1 MPRDPE
7 VLATLSA
14 ILGIDERSLFEKA
27 GVERPHGFEFETSP
41 TVEQALASIAPDGEV
56 AAESS
61 PTVEEVLAS
70 LAPDEPTAIDEV
82 PEAEPVDEEPA
93 AEVDEEARAVTPAR
107 RSETR
112 SRAQLR
118 AVTRPM
124 PRPVSEPAPVTTLR
138 PVAVREASYIE
149 DPAQRQFYQVR
160 TLASVLGLVALAIA
174 MLWAVANGMDAL
186 GQWWDDFFS
195 GLRL

>member
-1 MPRDPE
+1 MARQSFGRTIRYRRTRVGLSQTRLAELVGRSPSTVRSWEADRSVPRDPE

-70 LAPDEPTAIDEV
+70 LAPDEPTAV
-82 PEAEPVDEEPA
+82 WRSWKYRNAPPVGG
-93 AEVDEEARAVTPAR
+93 V
-107 RSETR
+107 
-112 SRAQLR
+112 
-118 AVTRPM
+118 
-124 PRPVSEPAPVTTLR
+124 
-138 PVAVREASYIE
+138 
-149 DPAQRQFYQVR
+149 
-160 TLASVLGLVALAIA
+160 
-174 MLWAVANGMDAL
+174 
-186 GQWWDDFFS
+186 
-195 GLRL
+195 